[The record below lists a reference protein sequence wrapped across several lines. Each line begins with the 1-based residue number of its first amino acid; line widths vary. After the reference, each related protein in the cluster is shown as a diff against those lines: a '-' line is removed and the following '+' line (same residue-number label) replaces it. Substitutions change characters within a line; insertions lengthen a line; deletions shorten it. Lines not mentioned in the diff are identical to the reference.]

1 MTAAVI
7 ASSSQLAADAGAEVA
22 RAGGNAVD
30 AAVAACLV
38 SMTTEPGVCS
48 LGASGFVTL
57 WAPDGRPLTVDGYS
71 VMPGLGLAPER
82 MGQAVREV
90 ELGYGGGMRTIVGP
104 GSVAVPGAIAAMGLA
119 CERYGKLPWREVVE
133 PARRIAER
141 GFPMPSNCRFYLEFA
156 AELVYGWDSHSAA
169 ALRGPDGELPAVGN
183 TMKIPG
189 LDHSLERIGR
199 LGAGEFYTGELG
211 HQIAD
216 FVSAAGGMLN
226 RADMAAYEAVERDSL
241 IVDLDGWEI
250 ATTPPPAIGGG
261 ALVAMM
267 MLSREVGAGGWTGE
281 SVARMVD
288 AQRRVIA
295 YRRKVLA
302 ASDQVERDVIRLLE
316 SIRDGKPPGRSGETV
331 HTSAVDSR
339 GNGCSVTMSAGYGSG
354 VLPTDTGVW
363 LNNALGEVE
372 LSTGG
377 LLLDTPGTR
386 LSSNMAPTV
395 ARRGDGTVLA
405 VGSPGADRIT
415 SAILQTLI
423 NYMHFGMSLKEAVGH
438 PRAHVEVD
446 GDGFRVAHEPGLP
459 MEACEL
465 PLRPFDHLSMYFGGV
480 AAAKW
485 APGAGFTVAGDPRRQ
500 GGTAVAD

>member
-7 ASSSQLAADAGAEVA
+7 ASSSQLAADAGAAVA
-22 RAGGNAVD
+22 GAGGNAVD

-57 WAPDGRPLTVDGYS
+57 WAPDGDPLTIDGYS
-71 VMPGLGLAPER
+71 EMPGRGLEPER
-82 MGQAVREV
+82 MGQAAWEV

-104 GSVAVPGAIAAMGLA
+104 GSVAVPGAIAAMGMA
-119 CERYGKLPWREVVE
+119 CERYGKLPWREVVD
-133 PARRIAER
+133 PARIIAER
-141 GFPMPSNCRFYLEFA
+141 GFPMPSNCRFFLEFA
-156 AELVYGWDSHSAA
+156 AEPIMGWDARSAA
-169 ALRGPDGELPAVGN
+169 ALRGPDGELPAAGSI
-183 TMKIPG
+183 MRIPG
-189 LDHSLERIGR
+189 LANSLERIGR
-199 LGAGEFYTGELG
+199 LGAQEFYTGELG
-211 HQIAD
+211 HHLAD
-216 FVSAAGGMLN
+216 FVSDAGGMLN
-226 RADMAAYEAVERDSL
+226 RADMAAYEAVERASL

-250 ATTPPPAIGGG
+250 ATTPPPAIGGA
-261 ALVAMM
+261 ALVAML
-267 MLSREVGAGGWTGE
+267 MLSRDVGAGGWTGE
-281 SVARMVD
+281 SVARMVE
-288 AQRRVIA
+288 AQRRVIE

-302 ASDQVERDVIRLLE
+302 TSDDVDRDVVRLLE
-316 SIRDGKPPGRSGETV
+316 SIRDGKPPGRSAETV

-339 GNGCSVTMSAGYGSG
+339 GMGCSITMSAGYGSG
-354 VLPTDTGVW
+354 VLPTDTGIW

-372 LSTGG
+372 LTTGG
-377 LLLDTPGTR
+377 LLLETPGKR

-395 ARRGDGTVLA
+395 ARRADGTVLA

-438 PRAHVEVD
+438 PRAHVEMTAE
-446 GDGFRVAHEPGLP
+446 GCRVAHEPGLP
-459 MEACEL
+459 MEACTL
-465 PLRPFDHLSMYFGGV
+465 PQRPFDHLSMFFGGV

-485 APGAGFTVAGDPRRQ
+485 APDSGFNIAGDPRRQ